1 MITNKNGFY
10 AFPYIIAC
18 MAENGDT
25 IASLAA
31 DLGMGYQALSARLQG
46 KKAFELPEVFGI
58 MSKYKKT
65 FDELFGTKQQPA

>member
-1 MITNKNGFY
+1 MITNKNGMY
-10 AFPYIIAC
+10 LFPCIIAS

-25 IASLAA
+25 ISSLAA

-58 MSKYKKT
+58 MRKYKKS
-65 FDELFGTKQQPA
+65 FNELFETRKQPA